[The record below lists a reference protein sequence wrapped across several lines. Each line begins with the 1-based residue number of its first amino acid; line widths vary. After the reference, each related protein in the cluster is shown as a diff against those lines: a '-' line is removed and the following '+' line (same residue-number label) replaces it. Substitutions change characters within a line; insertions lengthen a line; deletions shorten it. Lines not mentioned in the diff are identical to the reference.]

1 MNSNIE
7 YKENN
12 NCIEIQCPV
21 ETSLNIIGGK
31 WKGIIIYRLL
41 NGKRRFNELRR
52 EMPRIT
58 HRMLTLQLR
67 ELEHDNIV
75 KRTVYAEVPPKV
87 EYELTEFG
95 MSIKPIIVALFDWG
109 KIVQQNESK

>member
-1 MNSNIE
+1 MKDCVNPKIDEECTN
-7 YKENN
+7 
-12 NCIEIQCPV
+12 IQCPV

-41 NGKRRFNELRR
+41 DGKKRFNELRR

-67 ELEHDNIV
+67 ELERDSIV

-95 MSIKPIIVALFDWG
+95 ISIKPIIVALFDWG
-109 KIVQQNESK
+109 KLVQSKEK

>member
-1 MNSNIE
+1 MKDYVETKINE
-7 YKENN
+7 ECTNN
-12 NCIEIQCPV
+12 QCPV

-41 NGKRRFNELRR
+41 DGKKRFNELRR
-52 EMPRIT
+52 ELPRIT

-67 ELEHDNIV
+67 ELERDSIV

-95 MSIKPIIVALFDWG
+95 ISIRPIIVALFDWG
-109 KIVQQNESK
+109 KLVQEKEK